1 MQDVGTM
8 RALPPHEAYF
18 VGSHK
23 AYFSL
28 SGKMKTLEEPHRIAI
43 CGESGLDVHRLNL
56 YDSYEL
62 AWGEFP
68 V

>member
-28 SGKMKTLEEPHRIAI
+28 SGKMKHHEKLRKMRDLRCFGTCCTSTEPIRF
-43 CGESGLDVHRLNL
+43 
-56 YDSYEL
+56 Y
-62 AWGEFP
+62 
-68 V
+68 